1 MSKWQITYEVFSK
14 YIQPHMRKKISS
26 LKWFLIL
33 VSFEVVLLRCHIFS
47 HFFHCWKY
55 FTLTSFATATTW
67 IETDVLSEVT
77 KKNIHV
83 TVLVLCST
91 KSYNSSFKF
100 FFKKNMIR
108 CFLNRPQAYKLTM
121 KEVNFFSYQFINS
134 FKIQYL
140 RL

>member
-55 FTLTSFATATTW
+55 FTLTSFGTATTW

-100 FFKKNMIR
+100 FTKKNMIR